1 MITLN
6 GSQWNVVLSSTSD
19 ALAEVIRREDALAVP
34 RKQRIRPCILLR
46 QLWGI

>member
-34 RKQRIRPCILLR
+34 RK
-46 QLWGI
+46 